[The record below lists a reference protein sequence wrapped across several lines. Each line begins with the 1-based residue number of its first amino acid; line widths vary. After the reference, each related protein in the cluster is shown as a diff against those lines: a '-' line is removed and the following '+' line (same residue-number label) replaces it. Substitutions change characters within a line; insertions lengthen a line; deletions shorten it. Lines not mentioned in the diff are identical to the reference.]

1 MGTASDSPLPS
12 AHWAAVARAA
22 ADARRFREDGL
33 AGSYGD
39 TSLWASAAS
48 HVLGGLERAILTAL
62 DAAPECP
69 GDLVDAL
76 QAGDR
81 DLDGLMLDEILED
94 LHRRQDAMRRLPR
107 DGG

>member
-1 MGTASDSPLPS
+1 MGTLSDSPLPP
-12 AHWAAVARAA
+12 ADWAAVARAA
-22 ADARRFREDGL
+22 ADARRLREDGL
-33 AGSYGD
+33 ASCYGD

-48 HVLGGLERAILTAL
+48 HVLGGLERAIRTAL
-62 DAAPECP
+62 DGAPGCP

-81 DLDGLMLDEILED
+81 DLEGLVLDEILED
-94 LHRRQDAMRRLPR
+94 LRSRQDAMRRLLR